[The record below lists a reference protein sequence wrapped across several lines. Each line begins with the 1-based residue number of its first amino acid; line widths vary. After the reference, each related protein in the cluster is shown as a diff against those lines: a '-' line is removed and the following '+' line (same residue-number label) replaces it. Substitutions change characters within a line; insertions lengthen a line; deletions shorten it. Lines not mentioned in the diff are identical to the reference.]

1 MNLATDRCCSCAGWN
16 DEIGSCGS
24 FLYSCVTTRIWT
36 LSFNSSG
43 ITWSVSGRWQLSLGS
58 DAISKTRQRET
69 PSEIAGETNFVSTDV
84 TTIPSYLRPWN
95 SYFRCWTPRH
105 SVGPQKCRWHK
116 SWIAGVIF
124 PNPSFLWHPHPVI
137 NIVRVISERLHNS
150 AWFSTRPM
158 GYIIHED
165 QFVIFKFQGG
175 QDYDDWIFLFILAH
189 LIDDILPNEF
199 WEVGELSCSLMIDL
213 LVCCLRFGRC
223 CLH

>member
-1 MNLATDRCCSCAGWN
+1 MVRLRPVTRPVKFRVWCHFQDTTARNALRDSRRNKLC
-16 DEIGSCGS
+16 
-24 FLYSCVTTRIWT
+24 FLH
-36 LSFNSSG
+36 
-43 ITWSVSGRWQLSLGS
+43 
-58 DAISKTRQRET
+58 
-69 PSEIAGETNFVSTDV
+69 DV
-84 TTIPSYLRPWN
+84 TNIPSYLRPWN
-95 SYFRCWTPRH
+95 PYFRCWTPRH

-175 QDYDDWIFLFILAH
+175 QDYDDCIFQYIRVSAPFINS
-189 LIDDILPNEF
+189 I
-199 WEVGELSCSLMIDL
+199 
-213 LVCCLRFGRC
+213 
-223 CLH
+223 